1 MGRGRFVNQK
11 LGKNVSRKVGL
22 LKSELAV
29 HTKHS
34 SPSGSLR
41 LPATKK
47 EISLA
52 KS

>member
-1 MGRGRFVNQK
+1 MGRSRFVNQK

-22 LKSELAV
+22 LKSQLAV
-29 HTKHS
+29 QTKHS
-34 SPSGSLR
+34 SPSRSLS
-41 LPATKK
+41 LPTTKK